1 MSYRESDMNEHRPY
15 EDLYIYL
22 IEGQVSEGD
31 EIVLGDAFLGNW
43 VEDNSAFLFFSEPS
57 KGLVDTLLRRRKNLT
72 YIDEYHLPYEQWQGG
87 ILEPIRIEPLI
98 FIPPWVKFEPAPD
111 EIKIVLD
118 PGVVFGN
125 GLHPTTT
132 DCIGAMIYL
141 KEKQTRVNKVLDIG
155 TGTGILALVA
165 GFLGADDVTA
175 IDPNPLAVKTAKR
188 NVLLNHLE
196 GIVNVIEGKAQEF
209 VNHPADLVIANIHH
223 AVIER
228 LFTVKNFR
236 EKKRFIIS
244 GLMRSQIRDLKS
256 QITKCG
262 LKVIREW
269 DHEMTWY
276 TMLLDSE

>member
-1 MSYRESDMNEHRPY
+1 MNEHMPY

-72 YIDEYHLPYEQWQGG
+72 YIDEYHFPYEQWQGG
-87 ILEPIRIEPLI
+87 ILEPTRIEPLI

-132 DCIGAMIYL
+132 DCIGAIIYL
-141 KEKQTRVNKVLDIG
+141 KEKQTRLNKVLDIG

-256 QITKCG
+256 QITKYG

-276 TMLLDSE
+276 TLLLARS